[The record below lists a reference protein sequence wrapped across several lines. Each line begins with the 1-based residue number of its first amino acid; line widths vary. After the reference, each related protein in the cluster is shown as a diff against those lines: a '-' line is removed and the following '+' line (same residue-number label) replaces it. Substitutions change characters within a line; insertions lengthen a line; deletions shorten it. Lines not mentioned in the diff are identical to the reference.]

1 MKRFS
6 FSTVAGILPAL
17 LVLCSLAAAGTT
29 ELPIK
34 MGDTEMEI
42 GDRLRIRSKVMGVDP
57 VKQTLKVAEK
67 EVRLL
72 DTTLGGQTL
81 KTRLLDVEG
90 KPADFATFKN
100 GDVVLVLRKAEPK
113 PASRGGAK
121 PASRGGAKAVNATA
135 GNAKA
140 KRAKSASSK
149 SAKSKPAKSKPAG
162 AKPSRATS
170 KRAAAKAAGTT
181 RSGARGSR
189 AR

>member
-6 FSTVAGILPAL
+6 FSTVAGVLPAL

-81 KTRLLDVEG
+81 KTRLLDVAG

-100 GDVVLVLRKAEPK
+100 GDVVLVLGYGGPDGHVFRQGPEPGRPGPGRQEFPPGGLSK
-113 PASRGGAK
+113 TLFFISRFFWEA
-121 PASRGGAKAVNATA
+121 
-135 GNAKA
+135 
-140 KRAKSASSK
+140 
-149 SAKSKPAKSKPAG
+149 
-162 AKPSRATS
+162 
-170 KRAAAKAAGTT
+170 
-181 RSGARGSR
+181 
-189 AR
+189 

>member
-6 FSTVAGILPAL
+6 FATVAGVLPAL

-81 KTRLLDVEG
+81 KTRLLDVAG

-100 GDVVLVLRKAEPK
+100 GDVVLVLGYGGPDGHVYAMKIQRLDPAALASEPV
-113 PASRGGAK
+113 SRH
-121 PASRGGAKAVNATA
+121 
-135 GNAKA
+135 
-140 KRAKSASSK
+140 KSQLQRSK
-149 SAKSKPAKSKPAG
+149 T
-162 AKPSRATS
+162 RTIS
-170 KRAAAKAAGTT
+170 KR
-181 RSGARGSR
+181 SGHTVQPAQPQ
-189 AR
+189 

>member
-1 MKRFS
+1 MMRFS

-34 MGDTEMEI
+34 VGDTEMEI

-57 VKQTLKVAEK
+57 VKQTMKVAEK

-100 GDVVLVLRKAEPK
+100 GDVVLVLGYGGPDGHVYAMKIQRLDPAALASEPV
-113 PASRGGAK
+113 SRHK
-121 PASRGGAKAVNATA
+121 SQFKRQKSQKSSQLQQSR
-135 GNAKA
+135 
-140 KRAKSASSK
+140 
-149 SAKSKPAKSKPAG
+149 
-162 AKPSRATS
+162 
-170 KRAAAKAAGTT
+170 
-181 RSGARGSR
+181 
-189 AR
+189 